1 MKCYYHPEV
10 DAVATCTDCGKAVC
24 QTCAVDVSGKLLCQ
38 QCLATG
44 TAVRGQVKETTPTNP
59 LAIISVV
66 LGMLGLLGC
75 TCGGSI
81 GGILFGIPAGI
92 TGWIARKQ
100 LLQDE
105 QNQQGLQLATAGLIL
120 GLAEVI
126 LSIIVLVLFG
136 SVYGCALLSELLQ
149 QWSR

>member
-10 DAVATCTDCGKAVC
+10 DAVATCADCGKAVC
-24 QTCAVDVSGKLLCQ
+24 QTCAVDVSGKILCQ

-75 TCGGSI
+75 TCGGII

-126 LSIIVLVLFG
+126 LGIIVLVLLG